1 MADELEEIEV
11 TAKKK
16 DVDPTKPNESFKERA
31 EKEAEEELKKL
42 EDKAEQKV
50 DDLVEDVAGVDLEE
64 IDDTLDKAK
73 DAFDAL
79 PNLANAIGNCSGLGD
94 KFKEL
99 ADTIDELSDAFDEL
113 VDKLTDK
120 ITNALALPA
129 IEIKWKAEYA
139 LLMAGMRKDFAAI
152 TDYFA
157 GANLPFSD
165 DLKNLAALGVE
176 TFEFVQEVNRLKDKY
191 GNESAMIDE
200 ILDDPAGFIN
210 GLAGDIDKLCAAMP
224 SFEKGKDGKLKV
236 RINPSALDLEI
247 SIREIIQ
254 EGASPTLKRIE
265 DALKETLG
273 TVELVHEEYPP
284 VDSKGD
290 KLRDGGL

>member
-1 MADELEEIEV
+1 MAD
-11 TAKKK
+11 
-16 DVDPTKPNESFKERA
+16 DPTKPNESFKERT

-50 DDLVEDVAGVDLEE
+50 DDLVEDVAGIDLGEV
-64 IDDTLDKAK
+64 DDTLDKAK

-79 PNLANAIGNCSGLGD
+79 PNLANAIGNCTGLGD

-99 ADTIDELSDAFDEL
+99 ADTVDELSDTFDEL
-113 VDKLTDK
+113 VDTLTDK

-157 GANLPFSD
+157 NANLPFSD

-176 TFEFVQEVNRLKDKY
+176 TYEFVQEVNRLKDKY

-200 ILDDPAGFIN
+200 ILDDPAAFIN

-254 EGASPTLKRIE
+254 EGVSPTLKRIE

-273 TVELVHEEYPP
+273 TVELVHEEYAP
-284 VDSKGD
+284 VNSTGD
-290 KLRDGGL
+290 ELRDGGL

>member
-1 MADELEEIEV
+1 VAD
-11 TAKKK
+11 
-16 DVDPTKPNESFKERA
+16 DPTKPNESFKERT

-50 DDLVEDVAGVDLEE
+50 DDLVEDVAGIDLGEV
-64 IDDTLDKAK
+64 DDTLDKAK

-79 PNLANAIGNCSGLGD
+79 PNLANAIGNCTGLGD

-99 ADTIDELSDAFDEL
+99 ADTVDELSDTFDEL
-113 VDKLTDK
+113 VDTLTDK

-157 GANLPFSD
+157 NANLPFSD

-176 TFEFVQEVNRLKDKY
+176 TYEFVQEVNRLKDKY

-200 ILDDPAGFIN
+200 ILDDPAAFIN

-254 EGASPTLKRIE
+254 EGVSPTLKRIE

-273 TVELVHEEYPP
+273 TVELVHEEYAP
-284 VDSKGD
+284 VNSTGD
-290 KLRDGGL
+290 ELRDGGL